1 MAYVK
6 YLDPKKG
13 RLSVTDTSSPQQ
25 IRISDSFARA
35 LQGLSFIV
43 FLKWLAIGLEGSFKD
58 APHYFLYFFC
68 FTFLIALAIRK
79 RLPRISAIMGFLFSL
94 WYAVFVFGSAFG
106 GMSGWKWYEYMV
118 TFIGG
123 PLSLLIIGLSVRIL
137 VRK

>member
-1 MAYVK
+1 MSEA
-6 YLDPKKG
+6 
-13 RLSVTDTSSPQQ
+13 SSSQLT
-25 IRISDSFARA
+25 RINGTFARA

-68 FTFLIALAIRK
+68 FTFLIALGIR
-79 RLPRISAIMGFLFSL
+79 RRFPRISAIMGFLFSL

-137 VRK
+137 IRK